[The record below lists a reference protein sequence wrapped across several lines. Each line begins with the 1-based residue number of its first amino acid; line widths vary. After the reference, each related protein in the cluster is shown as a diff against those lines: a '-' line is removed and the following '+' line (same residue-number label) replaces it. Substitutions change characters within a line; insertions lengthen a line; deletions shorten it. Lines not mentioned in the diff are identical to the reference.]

1 MIATLTVALVVTML
15 ITVWLA
21 LQLANLSETIIDLVD
36 ASNDMDVELR
46 AHALHIDDI
55 YNEMTIP
62 RPDYPALYLPR
73 SKVNRKR
80 DMTHALQESGIDIH
94 LATCRED
101 LLAAAPRF
109 SGNSPLPKQTT

>member
-55 YNEMTIP
+55 YTEMTIP
-62 RPDYPALYLPR
+62 RPDYRAQIIR
-73 SKVNRKR
+73 SG
-80 DMTHALQESGIDIH
+80 S
-94 LATCRED
+94 
-101 LLAAAPRF
+101 F
-109 SGNSPLPKQTT
+109 